1 MSPPPNENV
10 HRADGAAAY
19 SRADKDKVQ
28 GKRRVNDIAAGSFFD
43 PQVIADPFAYYRA
56 WLPKCPVVRLADG
69 LFLVLSYEH
78 CAQATGDVESF
89 SNNFQGMLSGAM
101 AEDRDVAAILAEGWP
116 QMDTLLTADP
126 PTHTRFR
133 KLVNLAF
140 SMKRVAA
147 IEEDMRRIV
156 VDLVETMAAK
166 GSCDFVTDFAIP
178 LPVAMIASQI
188 GMSGDDLERVK
199 RWSDAF
205 VDRLGRMIPKDREL
219 ECAREIVEFQHFVK
233 AKIDDRRANP
243 TEDLLSDLVH
253 AQIDGER
260 PLEDGEILS
269 IMQQLMVAGN
279 ETTTSALAGGLLQL
293 IQNPD
298 QMAKAVAAVDAGNE
312 RAILN
317 LVEEVLRTESPAA
330 GMWRVVLKDV
340 ELGGVK
346 IPKGAM
352 VQLRYAAANRDPAK
366 YPDPDRFDIERA
378 NARSHLA
385 FGRGIHMC
393 VGNMLSRKEMAMAY
407 TELLTQLTDF
417 AIAEGHDPNWPPN
430 MLLRGLTTLP
440 ITFRRRA

>member
-1 MSPPPNENV
+1 MNI
-10 HRADGAAAY
+10 
-19 SRADKDKVQ
+19 
-28 GKRRVNDIAAGSFFD
+28 IAAGSFFE
-43 PQVIADPFAYYRA
+43 PQVIADPFDYYRA
-56 WLPKCPVVRLADG
+56 WMPKSPVVQLSEAM
-69 LFLVLSYEH
+69 FLVLSYDL
-78 CAQATGDVESF
+78 CVQATGDVDTF
-89 SNNFQGMLSGAM
+89 SNNFQGTLSGAM
-101 AEDRDVAAILAEGWP
+101 AEDGDVAAILAEGWP
-116 QMDTLLTADP
+116 QVDTLLTADP

-147 IEEDMRRIV
+147 IEEDMRGV
-156 VDLVETMAAK
+156 VIGLIDKMAGK
-166 GSCDFVTDFAIP
+166 GECDFVTDFAIP

-188 GMSGDDLERVK
+188 GMTGDDLDKVK

-219 ECAREIVEFQHFVK
+219 ECAREVVEFQHFVK
-233 AKIDDRRANP
+233 AKIDERRAARA
-243 TEDLLSDLVH
+243 EDLLSDLVY
-253 AQIDGER
+253 AEVDGER
-260 PLEDGEILS
+260 PLEDAEILS

-293 IQNPD
+293 VENPD
-298 QMAKAVAAVDAGNE
+298 QMAKAVAAVDTGND

-317 LVEEVLRTESPAA
+317 LVEEVLRTESPTA
-330 GMWRVVLKDV
+330 GMWRVVLKDA

-366 YPDPDRFDIERA
+366 YPDPDRFDIERS

-385 FGRGIHMC
+385 FGKGIHMC
-393 VGNMLSRKEMAMAY
+393 VGNMLSRKEMAVAY
-407 TELLTQLTDF
+407 TELLKRLTDF
-417 AIAEGHDPNWPPN
+417 RVAEGHEPSWPPN

-440 ITFRRRA
+440 ISFGRRA

>member
-1 MSPPPNENV
+1 
-10 HRADGAAAY
+10 
-19 SRADKDKVQ
+19 
-28 GKRRVNDIAAGSFFD
+28 VNTIAASSFFE
-43 PQVIADPFAYYRA
+43 PQVIADPFDYYRA
-56 WLPKCPVVRLADG
+56 WLPKSPVVQLSEG
-69 LFLVLSYEH
+69 MFLVLSYEH
-78 CAQATGDVESF
+78 CAQATGDVETF
-89 SNNFQGMLSGAM
+89 SNNFQGTLSGAM
-101 AEDRDVAAILAEGWP
+101 AEDGDVAAILAEGWP
-116 QMDTLLTADP
+116 QVDTLLTADP

-147 IEEDMRRIV
+147 IEEDMRGV
-156 VDLVETMAAK
+156 VAGLIDRMAERGEA
-166 GSCDFVTDFAIP
+166 DFVRDFGIP

-188 GMSGDDLERVK
+188 GMTGDDLDKVK

-205 VDRLGRMIPKDREL
+205 VDRLGRMIPKEREL
-219 ECAREIVEFQHFVK
+219 ECAREVVEFQHFVK
-233 AKIDDRRANP
+233 AKIDERRAAR
-243 TEDLLSDLVH
+243 TDDLLSDLVH
-253 AQIDGER
+253 AEFDGER
-260 PLEDGEILS
+260 PLEDAEILS

-293 IQNPD
+293 IENPD
-298 QMAKAVAAVDAGNE
+298 QMAKAVVAADAGNE
-312 RAILN
+312 RAIIN
-317 LVEEVLRTESPAA
+317 LVEEVLRTESPTA
-330 GMWRVVLKDV
+330 GMWRMVLKDA

-385 FGRGIHMC
+385 FGKGIHMC
-393 VGNMLSRKEMAMAY
+393 VGNMLSRKEMAVAY
-407 TELLTQLTDF
+407 SELLKRLTDF
-417 AIAEGHDPNWPPN
+417 RVADGHVPSWPPN

>member
-1 MSPPPNENV
+1 MNT
-10 HRADGAAAY
+10 
-19 SRADKDKVQ
+19 
-28 GKRRVNDIAAGSFFD
+28 IAASSFFE
-43 PQVIADPFAYYRA
+43 PQVIADPFDYYRA
-56 WLPKCPVVRLADG
+56 WLPKSPVVQLSEG
-69 LFLVLSYEH
+69 MFLVLSYEH
-78 CAQATGDVESF
+78 CAQATGDVETF
-89 SNNFQGMLSGAM
+89 SNNFQGTLSGAM
-101 AEDRDVAAILAEGWP
+101 AEDGDVAAILAEGWP
-116 QMDTLLTADP
+116 QVDTLLTADP

-147 IEEDMRRIV
+147 IEEDMRGV
-156 VDLVETMAAK
+156 VAGLIDRMAERGEA
-166 GSCDFVTDFAIP
+166 DFVRDFGIP

-188 GMSGDDLERVK
+188 GMTGDDLDKVK

-205 VDRLGRMIPKDREL
+205 VDRLGRMIPKEREL
-219 ECAREIVEFQHFVK
+219 ECAREVVEFQHFVK
-233 AKIDDRRANP
+233 AKIDERRAAR
-243 TEDLLSDLVH
+243 TDDLLSDLVH
-253 AQIDGER
+253 AEFDGER
-260 PLEDGEILS
+260 PLEDAEILS

-293 IQNPD
+293 IENPD
-298 QMAKAVAAVDAGNE
+298 QMAKAVVAADAGNE
-312 RAILN
+312 RAIIN
-317 LVEEVLRTESPAA
+317 LVEEVLRTESPTA
-330 GMWRVVLKDV
+330 GMWRMVLKDA

-385 FGRGIHMC
+385 FGKGIHMC
-393 VGNMLSRKEMAMAY
+393 VGNMLSRKEMAVAY
-407 TELLTQLTDF
+407 SELLKRLTDF
-417 AIAEGHDPNWPPN
+417 RVADGHVPSWPPN

>member
-1 MSPPPNENV
+1 
-10 HRADGAAAY
+10 
-19 SRADKDKVQ
+19 
-28 GKRRVNDIAAGSFFD
+28 VNDIAAGSFFE
-43 PQVIADPFAYYRA
+43 PQVIADPFDYYRA
-56 WLPKCPVVRLADG
+56 WMPKSPVVQLSEG
-69 LFLVLSYEH
+69 MFLVLSYDL
-78 CAQATGDVESF
+78 CSQATGDVETF
-89 SNNFQGMLSGAM
+89 SNNFQGTLSGAM
-101 AEDRDVAAILAEGWP
+101 AEDGDVAAILAEGWP
-116 QMDTLLTADP
+116 QVDTLLTADP

-147 IEEDMRRIV
+147 IEENMRGV
-156 VDLVETMAAK
+156 VIDLIDKMAAK
-166 GSCDFVTDFAIP
+166 GEADFVRDFGIP

-188 GMSGDDLERVK
+188 GMTNDDLDKVK

-219 ECAREIVEFQHFVK
+219 ECAREVVEFQHFVK
-233 AKIDDRRANP
+233 AKIDERRANR
-243 TEDLLSDLVH
+243 TDDLLSDLVY
-253 AQIDGER
+253 AEVDGER
-260 PLEDGEILS
+260 PLEDAEILS

-293 IQNPD
+293 IENPD

-317 LVEEVLRTESPAA
+317 LVEEVLRTESPTA
-330 GMWRVVLKDV
+330 GMWRMVLKDA

-366 YPDPDRFDIERA
+366 YPDPDRFDIERS

-385 FGRGIHMC
+385 FGKGIHMC
-393 VGNMLSRKEMAMAY
+393 VGNMLSRKEMAVAY
-407 TELLTQLTDF
+407 AELLKRLTDF
-417 AIAEGHDPNWPPN
+417 RVADGHQPSWPPN

-440 ITFRRRA
+440 IRFGRRA

>member
-1 MSPPPNENV
+1 M
-10 HRADGAAAY
+10 
-19 SRADKDKVQ
+19 
-28 GKRRVNDIAAGSFFD
+28 NDIAAGSFFE
-43 PQVIADPFAYYRA
+43 PQVIADPFDYYRA
-56 WLPKCPVVRLADG
+56 WMPKSPVVQLSEG
-69 LFLVLSYEH
+69 MFLVLSYDL
-78 CAQATGDVESF
+78 CSQATGDVETF
-89 SNNFQGMLSGAM
+89 SNNFQGTLSGAM
-101 AEDRDVAAILAEGWP
+101 AEDGDVAAILAEGWP
-116 QMDTLLTADP
+116 QVDTLLTADP

-147 IEEDMRRIV
+147 IEENMRGV
-156 VDLVETMAAK
+156 VIDLIDKMAAK
-166 GSCDFVTDFAIP
+166 GEADFVRDFGIP

-188 GMSGDDLERVK
+188 GMTNDDLDKVK

-219 ECAREIVEFQHFVK
+219 ECAREVVEFQHFVK
-233 AKIDDRRANP
+233 AKIDERRANR
-243 TEDLLSDLVH
+243 TDDLLSDLVY
-253 AQIDGER
+253 AEVDGER
-260 PLEDGEILS
+260 PLEDAEILS

-293 IQNPD
+293 IENPD

-317 LVEEVLRTESPAA
+317 LVEEVLRTESPTA
-330 GMWRVVLKDV
+330 GMWRMVLKDT
-340 ELGGVK
+340 ELGGVA

-366 YPDPDRFDIERA
+366 YPDPDRFDLERT

-385 FGRGIHMC
+385 FGKGIHMC
-393 VGNMLSRKEMAMAY
+393 VGNMLSRKEMAVAY
-407 TELLTQLTDF
+407 TELLKRLTDF
-417 AIAEGHDPNWPPN
+417 RVADGHQPSWPPN

-440 ITFRRRA
+440 IRFGRRA